1 MTMRRFANTWVVF
14 AWTLLAPTGH
24 ALAQGCAMCGNSF
37 APNDP
42 VQQAMNTSVLFL
54 LLMPYTMVA
63 GVGCWLYFRYSQRGA
78 PPRATVI
85 ALPWVRAG
93 AELGRG
99 SEEE

>member
-1 MTMRRFANTWVVF
+1 MTMRRFAKAWF
-14 AWTLLAPTGH
+14 LLGWTLLVPARH

-42 VQQAMNTSVLFL
+42 VQQAMNTSVIFL

-63 GVGCWLYFRYSQRGA
+63 GVGCWLYFRYRHKGA
-78 PPRATVI
+78 PRRAAVI

-93 AELGRG
+93 AGLGRG
-99 SEEE
+99 PEEE